1 MSPRSKKKRTLV
13 WSFLFIAV
21 GAVMTVIM
29 SWEWLGDNRLPN
41 VKENIVLNVRPANT
55 VEDVLAKLEPAVK
68 RPGSLKRA
76 FREHQVRDYMKPGH
90 YEIKKGSTSVYI
102 TRMLNNGWQTE
113 VSLTISGSLR
123 RKGDIA
129 AKISSQ
135 MLVDSLSMLAAL
147 NDASLLKS
155 YGFTPQTVWAMI
167 IPDTYKM
174 YWNASPKDILDRQKK
189 AYDAFWTKENK
200 AKAKA
205 LGLTQLEVSILA
217 SIVKGESNYQPDFAK
232 LAGVYINRLR
242 VGMRLQSCPTVAY
255 VFDYRKN
262 RILEKDLKVKSP
274 YNTYIND
281 GLPPGPICVPDKAY
295 LEAVLNPD
303 TRDGYLYFAAAPS
316 FDGTHRFAK
325 SFKEHSKNGREY
337 QKAFEAR
344 YGKK

>member
-1 MSPRSKKKRTLV
+1 MSPRSKKNKTLL
-13 WSFLFIAV
+13 WASLFIVV
-21 GAVMTVIM
+21 GAVMTLVM
-29 SWEWLGDNRLPN
+29 SWQWLGDNRLPN
-41 VKENIVLNVRPANT
+41 VKETVVVNVRPATT
-55 VEDVLAKLEPAVK
+55 VDDVLAKLEPVVK
-68 RPGSLKRA
+68 RPGSLRRA
-76 FREHQVRDYMKPGH
+76 FREHKVRQYMQQGH
-90 YEIKKGSTSVYI
+90 YEIRKGSTSVYV

-113 VSLTISGSLR
+113 VNLTLSGSLR
-123 RKGDIA
+123 RKPDIA

-135 MLVDSLSMLAAL
+135 MLVDSASMLAAL
-147 NDASLLKS
+147 NDAHLLKTL
-155 YGFTPQTVWAMI
+155 GFTPETVWAMLV
-167 IPDTYKM
+167 PDTYKM
-174 YWNASPKDILDRQKK
+174 YWNASPKDILERQKK

-205 LGLTQLEVSILA
+205 LGLTPMQVSILA

-255 VFDYRKN
+255 VFDYKKT
-262 RILEKDLKVKSP
+262 RILEKDLKVQSP

-303 TRDGYLYFAAAPS
+303 TKDGYLYFAASPS

-337 QKAFEAR
+337 QKAYEAR
-344 YGKK
+344 YGKR